1 MPITLLAIAALAVGA
16 VLVAQRFAAPTKE
29 KVEQGQ
35 KVLTHAYRPQLQ
47 GCRALEDAEI
57 PEALPRPGVDEDLL
71 YVGVEILY
79 PNVERAPPGSY
90 RLVRINGGEG
100 TLDPIDTISE
110 VADEGVFLML
120 VFRTNN
126 GFLSGRLMRDD
137 EALFENVEIE

>member
-1 MPITLLAIAALAVGA
+1 
-16 VLVAQRFAAPTKE
+16 
-29 KVEQGQ
+29 
-35 KVLTHAYRPQLQ
+35 
-47 GCRALEDAEI
+47 
-57 PEALPRPGVDEDLL
+57 VDEDLL